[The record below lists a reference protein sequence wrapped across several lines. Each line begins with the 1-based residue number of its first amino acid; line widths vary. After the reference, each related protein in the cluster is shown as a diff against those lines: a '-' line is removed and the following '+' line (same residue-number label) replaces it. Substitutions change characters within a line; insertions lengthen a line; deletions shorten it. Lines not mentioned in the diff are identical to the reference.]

1 MTLVDHLHLQSGE
14 GPDYDTL
21 LQGDNDIHRS
31 TPDASDSNSPRPA
44 LRKRS
49 RSSID
54 ASSSGATSPVPITAT
69 KQNGTVANMKTARPY
84 RSHKY
89 PACTRCHKRRSRCT
103 IEIPGQACL
112 LCRMHGVPCSSATGK
127 KDERVTPKIGFMH
140 RSMLP
145 ENENLSIDESSYIVG
160 PIVARDNQVID
171 QYLPQAA
178 NNSTGHVPIQ
188 PNLGRKDSQQ
198 KPIYRA
204 PVPPRRATPND
215 CSCSRNMPNELLE
228 QVDPFL
234 DKVVSNF
241 FENVHPA
248 FPFTEEHCVVSRLK
262 TRHQIPQN
270 FLVNLISNALYYW
283 DLSPA
288 LANYARPDQ
297 DFAWQVAT
305 SINNS
310 EASKNNLANIL
321 AATMNVAGRPS
332 TNLINNSTSV
342 ARIVALAH
350 AIGLN
355 HDCSEWKMMDQER
368 RVRWKAWWGVV
379 VHDRWF
385 NFAQGTPPYIS
396 KNHYD
401 VPLPTLELLTAGRSN
416 SVKHVRAAELFVHL
430 CKLTEIVGDVLPL
443 IYHIRSGNDTI
454 AAEQTSRSE
463 IELNRWIES
472 RPSWLNLSD
481 FANRPAVPGLVNL
494 QLSFLSVRMLLRRI
508 AWHEI
513 SQRETEPASS
523 WLGGCQAAAEDIV
536 RLACSLQRQD
546 LRGFWLPYNAH
557 HFTSAVTLLLRC
569 ALQTNF
575 SEVRKQ
581 CMTSARTLVDALR
594 RHYDEH
600 SWDLA
605 ETALASSENI
615 LRRIE
620 DAIPREPLHVQSN
633 GMQGGMMQHQ
643 QQQGAFYGG
652 GYLDPGQAGMGGAM
666 GIGDD
671 GFLNLQGQQGSIEEL
686 FPEIFSDFQ
695 DTALFEGGLG
705 HEFDD
710 GIGMGGGGVGGG
722 GGYGG
727 VSGYPPPSAGMT

>member
-1 MTLVDHLHLQSGE
+1 M
-14 GPDYDTL
+14 
-21 LQGDNDIHRS
+21 
-31 TPDASDSNSPRPA
+31 
-44 LRKRS
+44 
-49 RSSID
+49 
-54 ASSSGATSPVPITAT
+54 
-69 KQNGTVANMKTARPY
+69 
-84 RSHKY
+84 
-89 PACTRCHKRRSRCT
+89 
-103 IEIPGQACL
+103 
-112 LCRMHGVPCSSATGK
+112 
-127 KDERVTPKIGFMH
+127 
-140 RSMLP
+140 SM
-145 ENENLSIDESSYIVG
+145 DESSYIVG

-178 NNSTGHVPIQ
+178 NGSSGHVPIQ
-188 PNLGRKDSQQ
+188 PNLGRRDSQQ

-204 PVPPRRATPND
+204 PVPPRRATPTD
-215 CSCSRNMPNELLE
+215 CNCSRNLPDELLQ

-234 DKVVSNF
+234 DKVVGNF
-241 FENVHPA
+241 YENVHPA
-248 FPFTEEHCVVSRLK
+248 FPFTDEHCIVSRLK

-270 FLVNLISNALYYW
+270 FLVNLVSHALFYW

-297 DFAWQVAT
+297 DFAWQAGT
-305 SINNS
+305 SCINS
-310 EASKNNLANIL
+310 ESSKNNLANIL
-321 AATMNVAGRPS
+321 AMTMNLIGRPS
-332 TNLINNSTSV
+332 TNLINNAMNV
-342 ARIVALAH
+342 AKTVALAH

-355 HDCSEWKMMDQER
+355 HDCSEWKILDQER

-401 VPLPTLELLTAGRSN
+401 VHLPSLELLTAGRGN
-416 SVKHVRAAELFVHL
+416 SVKHVRAAEVYIHL

-481 FANRPAVPGLVNL
+481 FTSRPAIPGLVNL

-523 WLGGCQAAAEDIV
+523 WLAGCQAAAEDIV
-536 RLACSLQRQD
+536 RFVVSLQKQD
-546 LRGFWLPYNAH
+546 LRGVWLPYNAH

-575 SEVRKQ
+575 PEIRKQ
-581 CMTSARTLVDALR
+581 CMTSARTLVDTLR
-594 RHYDEH
+594 KHYEEH

-620 DAIPREPLHVQSN
+620 DAVPRETIVM
-633 GMQGGMMQHQ
+633 GAGQ
-643 QQQGAFYGG
+643 QQTGGGPSSSGAQQGNFYGG
-652 GYLDPGQAGMGGAM
+652 FDHPSQGLQ
-666 GIGDD
+666 DD
-671 GFLNLQGQQGSIEEL
+671 GFLSYQGQQGSIEEL

-695 DTALFEGGLG
+695 DTALFSGQDFNDEAYSYPPPVGQQQQMA
-705 HEFDD
+705 
-710 GIGMGGGGVGGG
+710 MGGGLM
-722 GGYGG
+722 
-727 VSGYPPPSAGMT
+727 S